1 MVKQVLTFAVLV
13 GFFLTSCNDTKKIQ
27 DNPDETIVTQQ
38 EASSK
43 DDLLIG
49 SWVEPNP
56 INDKEVQGIEITEGG
71 NAKSINMATLLYS
84 KWWTKDDQLFLV
96 EESLGNGVSNI
107 DTITYQIV
115 KVDQDSLILQDKAQ
129 TIRYKKQ

>member
-1 MVKQVLTFAVLV
+1 MVKQVLTFAVLA

-27 DNPDETIVTQQ
+27 DNEDETIVTQQ
-38 EASSK
+38 EAGSK

-96 EESLGNGVSNI
+96 EESLGNGVSNS

-115 KVDQDSLILQDKAQ
+115 KVDQDSLILQNKAQ